1 MSFELRAF
9 GNGVFRVRLR
19 ANVVRRQLRVIA
31 PVQEIAEKFAFSE
44 SKVTSML
51 HRTRK
56 KLLRYL
62 KEEGLC

>member
-1 MSFELRAF
+1 MADKKY
-9 GNGVFRVRLR
+9 RVAVLPGDGIGPEVMNE
-19 ANVVRRQLRVIA
+19 ALKALNA
-31 PVQEIAEKFAFSE
+31 AAEKFAFSE

-56 KLLRYL
+56 KLLRCL